1 MFIHGKGPLHLVQA
15 IEERKRKGLF
25 RSLKY
30 NYPKID
36 FSSNDYL
43 GFSKNG
49 LIDKKIKD
57 LIPIAIGTGSTGSRL
72 ISGNTKFT
80 EELENSIAK
89 FHSAEA
95 ALIFNSGYDANV
107 GLLSSIAGKRDLILH
122 DELIHASIHDG
133 IRMGYAKYYKIKHN
147 NIEHLKL
154 LIERNKDLVDNIFIV
169 VESVYSMDGDCA
181 KLKELTKI
189 CDNKKIFLIVD
200 EAHAIGV
207 FGKNGK
213 GLCNELGIEDKCFA
227 RLYTYGKAMG
237 CHGAAIVGGKDL
249 RDFLINF
256 ARSFIYTTALPMH
269 SLLMI
274 KAAYE
279 LLSESNNNEQLK
291 ENVNYFNSLIKGDD
305 KFISSTSAIHC
316 KLFPGNHNV
325 DIIESLFEKND
336 MFVKGIKS
344 PTVKEGEERV
354 RICLHA
360 FNTKE
365 EIKKLVKLINE

>member
-1 MFIHGKGPLHLVQA
+1 MTKGPLHLVHSL
-15 IEERKRKGLF
+15 EERKRKGLF

-30 NYPKID
+30 NYPEID

-49 LIDKKIKD
+49 LIEKKIKD
-57 LIPIAIGTGSTGSRL
+57 IRSDAGSTGSRL
-72 ISGNTKFT
+72 ISGNSEFT
-80 EELENSIAK
+80 EQLENYIAG

-95 ALIFNSGYDANV
+95 ALIFNSGYDANI
-107 GLLSSIAGKRDLILH
+107 GLLSSIAGKRDLILY
-122 DELIHASIHDG
+122 DELIHASVHDG

-147 NIEHLKL
+147 DIEHLERL
-154 LIERNKDLVDNIFIV
+154 VERNKDLVDNIFVV

-181 KLKELTKI
+181 KLKELVNI
-189 CDNKKIFLIVD
+189 CDNKKIFLVVD

-213 GLCNELGIEDKCFA
+213 GLCNELGVEEKCFA

-237 CHGAAIVGGKDL
+237 CHGAAIVGNNDL
-249 RDFLINF
+249 RNFLVNF
-256 ARSFIYTTALPMH
+256 ARSFVYTTALPQH

-279 LLSESNNNEQLK
+279 LLSESTNIEKLK
-291 ENVNYFNSLIKGDD
+291 ENISYFNSLIKNDD
-305 KFISSTSAIHC
+305 QFIHSTSAIHC
-316 KLFPGNHNV
+316 RLFPGNHNV
-325 DIIESLFEKND
+325 DIIESQFEKND

-344 PTVKEGEERV
+344 PTVKEGAERV

-360 FNTKE
+360 FNTKD
-365 EIKKLVKLINE
+365 EIKKLVDLINE

>member
-1 MFIHGKGPLHLVQA
+1 MKGPLHLLHSL
-15 IEERKRKGLF
+15 EERKRKGLF

-30 NYPKID
+30 QYPKID

-49 LIDKKIKD
+49 LIQKKVEGINSVS
-57 LIPIAIGTGSTGSRL
+57 GSTGSRL
-72 ISGNTKFT
+72 ISGNSQLV
-80 EELENSIAK
+80 EALEKEIAQ
-89 FHSAEA
+89 FHSGES

-107 GLLSSIAGKRDLILH
+107 GLLSSIAGKRDLIIY
-122 DELIHASIHDG
+122 DELIHASVHDG

-147 NIEHLKL
+147 DIEHLKR
-154 LIERNKDLVDNIFIV
+154 LIERNKDIVDNIFIV

-181 KLKELTKI
+181 KLKDIIQL
-189 CDNKKIFLIVD
+189 CDNKKTFLIVD

-207 FGKNGK
+207 FGKEGR
-213 GLCNELGIEDKCFA
+213 GLCNEFGIEEKCFA

-237 CHGAAIVGGKDL
+237 CHGAAIVGSKDL

-256 ARSFIYTTALPMH
+256 ARSFVYSTALPPH

-274 KAAYE
+274 QAAYE
-279 LLSESNNNEQLK
+279 LLVESDNRIKLK
-291 ENVNYFNSLIKGDD
+291 ENINYFNSLIKEDD

-316 KLFPGNHNV
+316 RLFPGNHNV
-325 DIIESLFEKND
+325 DIIESQFEKSD

-344 PTVKEGEERV
+344 PTVKEGAERV

-360 FNTKE
+360 FNTKD
-365 EIKKLVKLINE
+365 EIKKLVEIINE

>member
-1 MFIHGKGPLHLVQA
+1 MKGPLHLVHS

-25 RSLKY
+25 RSLKS
-30 NYPKID
+30 NYPKTD

-49 LIDKKIKD
+49 LIEQKIKN
-57 LIPIAIGTGSTGSRL
+57 LEHFSSGSTGSRL
-72 ISGNTKFT
+72 ISGNSLFV
-80 EELENSIAK
+80 EELEKKIAK

-107 GLLSSIAGKRDLILH
+107 GLLSSIAGKRDLILY

-147 NIEHLKL
+147 DIEHLKR
-154 LIERNKDLVDNIFIV
+154 LIDRNKDFVDNIFVV
-169 VESVYSMDGDCA
+169 VESVYSMDGDSA
-181 KLKELTKI
+181 KLKELSEI
-189 CDNKKIFLIVD
+189 CDSKKIFLIVD
-200 EAHAIGV
+200 EAHAVGV

-213 GLCNELGIEDKCFA
+213 GLCNEFGIEEKCFA

-237 CHGAAIVGGKDL
+237 CHGAAIVGSNAL

-256 ARSFIYTTALPMH
+256 ARSFVYSTALPLH

-274 KAAYE
+274 EAAYG
-279 LLSESNNNEQLK
+279 LLNETKQNVRLK
-291 ENVNYFNSLIKGDD
+291 DNISYFNSLIKGDD
-305 KFISSTSAIHC
+305 KFIQSNSAIHC
-316 KLFPGNHNV
+316 RLFPGNHNV
-325 DIIESLFEKND
+325 DIIESQFKKND

-344 PTVKEGEERV
+344 PTVKEGAERV

-365 EIKKLVKLINE
+365 EIKKLVDLINE

>member
-1 MFIHGKGPLHLVQA
+1 MIKGPLHLVQA

-43 GFSKNG
+43 GFSTEG
-49 LIDKKIKD
+49 LIEKKIKD
-57 LIPIAIGTGSTGSRL
+57 VIPIAIGITNSGSTGSRL
-72 ISGNTKFT
+72 ISGNSKFT
-80 EELENSIAK
+80 EELESSIAK

-107 GLLSSIAGKRDLILH
+107 GLLSCIAGKRDLILY

-169 VESVYSMDGDCA
+169 VESVYSMDGDSA
-181 KLKELTKI
+181 KLKEIVKV
-189 CDNKKIFLIVD
+189 CDNKKTFLIVD

-207 FGKNGK
+207 FGKNGR

-227 RLYTYGKAMG
+227 RVYTYGKAMG
-237 CHGAAIVGGKDL
+237 CHGAAIVGNQILKDYL
-249 RDFLINF
+249 VNF
-256 ARSFIYTTALPMH
+256 ARSFIYTTALPQH

-274 KAAYE
+274 KAAYD
-279 LLSESNNNEQLK
+279 LLQEGKLQQQLRK
-291 ENVNYFNSLIKGDD
+291 NIDYFNSLTKD
-305 KFISSTSAIHC
+305 FIESTSAIHC

-325 DIIESLFEKND
+325 DIIESKFEKGSL
-336 MFVKGIKS
+336 FVKGIKS
-344 PTVKEGEERV
+344 PTVKEGAERV

-365 EIKKLVKLINE
+365 EIKKLVDIIHE

>member
-1 MFIHGKGPLHLVQA
+1 MKSPLHLVHSL
-15 IEERKRKGLF
+15 EERKRKGLF

-49 LIDKKIKD
+49 LIGQKIK
-57 LIPIAIGTGSTGSRL
+57 GQRSGSGSTGSRL
-72 ISGNTKFT
+72 ISGNTQLA
-80 EELENSIAK
+80 EELEVSIAK

-107 GLLSSIAGKRDLILH
+107 GLLSAVAGKRDLILY

-147 NIEHLKL
+147 DIEHLER
-154 LIERNKDLVDNIFIV
+154 LIERNKDRADNIFIV

-181 KLKELTKI
+181 RLKEIASL
-189 CDNKKIFLIVD
+189 CDNKNIFLMVD

-207 FGKNGK
+207 FGKNGR
-213 GLCNELGIEDKCFA
+213 GLCNELNIEEKCFA
-227 RLYTYGKAMG
+227 RIYTYGKAMG
-237 CHGAAIVGGKDL
+237 CHGAAVVGSTQL

-269 SLLMI
+269 SLLCI
-274 KAAYE
+274 EAAYE
-279 LLSESNNNEQLK
+279 LLLEGKQQEQLR
-291 ENVNYFNSLIKGDD
+291 ENIRYFNSLTKD
-305 KFISSTSAIHC
+305 FIESTSAIHC

-325 DIIESLFEKND
+325 DIIESLFEKKD

-344 PTVKEGEERV
+344 PTVKEGAERV

-365 EIKKLVKLINE
+365 EIKNLVNLINE

>member
-1 MFIHGKGPLHLVQA
+1 MTISPLHLVQA

-30 NYPKID
+30 NYPEID

-43 GFSKNG
+43 GFSKRG
-49 LIDKKIKD
+49 LIERKLKETS
-57 LIPIAIGTGSTGSRL
+57 LHSGSTGSRL
-72 ISGNTKFT
+72 ISGNTQYT
-80 EELENSIAK
+80 EQLENFIAH

-107 GLLSSIAGKRDLILH
+107 GLLSSIAGKRDLVLY

-147 NIEHLKL
+147 NIEHLKV
-154 LIERNKDLVDNIFIV
+154 LIERNKDLVDNIFVV

-181 KLKELTKI
+181 KLKELSKI
-189 CDNKKIFLIVD
+189 CDGKKIFLIVD
-200 EAHAIGV
+200 EAHALGV
-207 FGKNGK
+207 FGRYGK
-213 GLCNELGIEDKCFA
+213 GVCDELGIENKCFA
-227 RLYTYGKAMG
+227 RIYTYGKAMG
-237 CHGAAIVGGKDL
+237 CHGAAIVGSHDL

-269 SLLMI
+269 SLQSI
-274 KAAYE
+274 EAAYE
-279 LLSESNNNEQLK
+279 LLQEGQRQEQLR
-291 ENVNYFNSLIKGDD
+291 ENINYFNSLTKD
-305 KFISSTSAIHC
+305 FIESTSAIHC

-325 DIIESLFEKND
+325 DIIEAQFEKKD

-344 PTVKEGEERV
+344 PTVKEGAERI

-365 EIKKLVKLINE
+365 EIKNLVKIINE

>member
-15 IEERKRKGLF
+15 LEERKRKGLF

-43 GFSKNG
+43 GFSKKG
-49 LIDKKIKD
+49 LIEEKIRNTK
-57 LIPIAIGTGSTGSRL
+57 LSSSGSTGSRL
-72 ISGNTKFT
+72 ISGNSQFV
-80 EELENSIAK
+80 EELEKEIAK

-107 GLLSSIAGKRDLILH
+107 GLLSSIAGKRDLVLY

-147 NIEHLKL
+147 DIEHLKR
-154 LIERNKDLVDNIFIV
+154 LIDRNKDLVDNIFVV

-181 KLKELTKI
+181 NLNELAKI
-189 CDNKKIFLIVD
+189 CDNKKTFLIVD

-207 FGKNGK
+207 FGKNGR
-213 GLCNELGIEDKCFA
+213 GLCNESGIEDKCFA

-237 CHGAAIVGGKDL
+237 CHGAAIVGSNDL
-249 RDFLINF
+249 RNFLINF
-256 ARSFIYTTALPMH
+256 ARSFVYSTALPLH

-274 KAAYE
+274 QAAYS
-279 LLSESNNNEQLK
+279 LLNESKHNEQLK
-291 ENVNYFNSLIKGDD
+291 ENINYFNSLTKGDD
-305 KFISSTSAIHC
+305 KFIPSNSAIHC
-316 KLFPGNHNV
+316 RLFPGNHNV
-325 DIIESLFEKND
+325 DIIESQFEKND

-344 PTVKEGEERV
+344 PTVKEGAERV

-365 EIKKLVKLINE
+365 EIKKLVEIINE

>member
-1 MFIHGKGPLHLVQA
+1 MIKGPLHLVQA

-43 GFSKNG
+43 GFSKEG
-49 LIDKKIKD
+49 LIENKIKNQKFSNS
-57 LIPIAIGTGSTGSRL
+57 GSTGSRL

-107 GLLSSIAGKRDLILH
+107 GLLSCIAGKRDLILY

-147 NIEHLKL
+147 NIEHLKV

-169 VESVYSMDGDCA
+169 VESVYSMDGDSA
-181 KLKELTKI
+181 KLKEIVKV

-207 FGKNGK
+207 FGKNGR
-213 GLCNELGIEDKCFA
+213 GLCNELGVEDKCYA
-227 RLYTYGKAMG
+227 RVYTYGKAMG
-237 CHGAAIVGGKDL
+237 CHGAAIVGNQILKDYL
-249 RDFLINF
+249 VNF
-256 ARSFIYTTALPMH
+256 ARSFIYTTALPQH
-269 SLLMI
+269 SLMMI
-274 KAAYE
+274 KAAYD
-279 LLSESNNNEQLK
+279 LLQEGKLQEQLR
-291 ENVNYFNSLIKGDD
+291 ENINYFNSLTKD
-305 KFISSTSAIHC
+305 FIESTSAIHC

-325 DIIESLFEKND
+325 DIIESKFEKENL
-336 MFVKGIKS
+336 FVKGIKS
-344 PTVKEGEERV
+344 PTVKEGAERV

-365 EIKKLVKLINE
+365 EIKKLVNIINE

>member
-1 MFIHGKGPLHLVQA
+1 MNGPLHLVQA

-25 RSLKY
+25 RSLKC
-30 NYPKID
+30 NVPKID

-49 LIDKKIKD
+49 LIEKKIKG
-57 LIPIAIGTGSTGSRL
+57 LKSNSGSTGSRL
-72 ISGNTKFT
+72 ISGNTQFT
-80 EELENSIAK
+80 EDLENSIAK
-89 FHSAEA
+89 FHSSEA

-107 GLLSSIAGKRDLILH
+107 GLLSSIAGKRDLILY

-133 IRMGYAKYYKIKHN
+133 IRMGYAKHYKIRHN
-147 NIEHLKL
+147 DTEHLKR
-154 LIERNKDLVDNIFIV
+154 LIERNKDLTDNIFVV

-181 KLKELTKI
+181 KLKELVKI

-207 FGKNGK
+207 FGESGR
-213 GLCNELGIEDKCFA
+213 GLCNELGIEEKCFA
-227 RLYTYGKAMG
+227 RIYTYGKAMG
-237 CHGAAIVGGKDL
+237 CHGAAIAGSKDL

-256 ARSFIYTTALPMH
+256 ARSFVYTTALPPH

-274 KAAYE
+274 KAAYG
-279 LLSESNNNEQLK
+279 LLSESKYSDQLK
-291 ENVNYFNSLIKGDD
+291 ENIRYFNSLIKADE
-305 KFISSTSAIHC
+305 KFIPSNGAIHC
-316 KLFPGNHNV
+316 RLLPGNHNV
-325 DIIESLFEKND
+325 DIIEAQFEKND

-344 PTVKEGEERV
+344 PTVKEGAERV

-360 FNTKE
+360 FNTRK
-365 EIKKLVKLINE
+365 EIKKLVELIYE